1 MTPISIIY
9 KYKVPEV
16 ERVPVRPLTV
26 DSVSIS

>member
-1 MTPISIIY
+1 M
-9 KYKVPEV
+9 VPEV